1 MEPKM
6 KTSIKKIELDSII
19 QEINNLDTDTVL
31 LIVDHVVWSQYSKEM
46 VLETIEN
53 KKVIFWKS
61 PDGEKVKNINDFQ
74 NAMEFFLEKGIHR
87 NAHLVAIGGG
97 AVSDFAG
104 FIAATILRGI
114 KWSIIPTTLLSMV
127 DASIGGKVAINSKV
141 GKNLI
146 GAYHMPTN
154 VWICSKFIESLS
166 ENEKNSG
173 MGEVLKYCFLD
184 YNIYDLAIKK
194 APLETIIDAC
204 AQFKQNLTNED
215 FKETGVRR
223 ILNLG
228 HSFGHAL
235 EFIYNLPHGEAV
247 MWGMVLVFQTFGTE
261 KNINDIIA
269 LKEALKIPGK
279 NPPWFNKEF
288 PIEKIMI
295 FLSKDKKISALSSID
310 LVLVQDIGNVEI
322 VRKTFDE
329 IQTVLEANKDALR
342 KFTL

>member
-1 MEPKM
+1 M
-6 KTSIKKIELDSII
+6 KTLIKNVASLDNIIE
-19 QEINNLDTDTVL
+19 EISKLDTDTVL
-31 LIVDHVVWSQYSKEM
+31 LVVDHLVWSHYAKDL
-46 VLETIEN
+46 VLEKIEN

-74 NAMEFFLEKGIHR
+74 NAVEFFLDKGIHR

-104 FIAATILRGI
+104 FVAATILRGI
-114 KWSIIPTTLLSMV
+114 PWSVVPTTMLSMV
-127 DASIGGKVAINSKV
+127 DASIGGKVAINSKS

-154 VWICSKFIESLS
+154 VWICPKFLGTLPEL
-166 ENEKNSG
+166 EKNSG

-184 YNIYDLAIKK
+184 YTIYDLAIKK
-194 APLETIIDAC
+194 APIEEIIDAC
-204 AQFKQNLTNED
+204 AQYKQKLTNED
-215 FKETGVRR
+215 FKETGIRK

-247 MWGMVLVFQTFGTE
+247 MWGMVLVFKIFGSE

-269 LKEALKIPGK
+269 LKNALNIPGK

-288 PIEKIMI
+288 PIDKIMLY
-295 FLSKDKKISALSSID
+295 LSKDKKISALSSID
-310 LVLVQDIGNVEI
+310 LVLVQDIGNAQVE
-322 VRKTFDE
+322 RKTFED
-329 IQTVLEANKDALR
+329 IQAVLESSKDELR

>member
-1 MEPKM
+1 M
-6 KTSIKKIELDSII
+6 KTIVKNIALESII
-19 QEINNLDTDTVL
+19 DEINKLDTDTVL
-31 LIVDHVVWSQYSKEM
+31 LVVDHLFWSHYSKDLI
-46 VLETIEN
+46 LENIEN

-74 NAMEFFLEKGIHR
+74 NAVEFFLEKGIHR

-104 FIAATILRGI
+104 FVAATILRGI
-114 KWSIIPTTLLSMV
+114 SWSIVPTTLLAMV
-127 DASIGGKVAINSKV
+127 DASIGGKVAINSKS

-146 GAYHMPTN
+146 GAYHMPSN
-154 VWICSKFIESLS
+154 VWICSKFINTLPEV
-166 ENEKNSG
+166 EKNSG

-184 YNIYDLAIKK
+184 YGIYDLAIKK
-194 APLETIIDAC
+194 APIENIIDAC
-204 AQFKQNLTNED
+204 AQFKQKLTEED
-215 FKETGVRR
+215 FKETGIRR

-247 MWGMVLVFQTFGTE
+247 MWGMVLVFKVFGSD
-261 KNINDIIA
+261 KNINDVIA
-269 LKEALKIPGK
+269 LKNALGIPGK

-288 PIEKIMI
+288 PIDKIMTY
-295 FLSKDKKISALSSID
+295 LSKDKKISALSSID
-310 LVLVQDIGNVEI
+310 MVLVQDIGNAQIE
-322 VRKTFDE
+322 RKTFEE
-329 IQTVLEANKDALR
+329 IQDVLESNKDELK

>member
-1 MEPKM
+1 MN
-6 KTSIKKIELDSII
+6 TIIKKIALENIVE
-19 QEINNLDTDTVL
+19 EISKLDTDTVL
-31 LIVDHVVWSQYSKEM
+31 LVVDHLVWSHYSKELI
-46 VLETIEN
+46 LEKIEN

-61 PDGEKVKNINDFQ
+61 PDGEKVKNLNDFQ
-74 NAMEFFLEKGIHR
+74 IATEFFLEKGIHR

-97 AVSDFAG
+97 AVSDFSG
-104 FIAATILRGI
+104 FVAATILRGI
-114 KWSIIPTTLLSMV
+114 QWSIVPTTLLSMV
-127 DASIGGKVAINSKV
+127 DASIGGKVAINSKL

-154 VWICSKFIESLS
+154 IWICPKFLDTLPEIEKS
-166 ENEKNSG
+166 SG

-184 YNIYDLAIKK
+184 YAIYDLAIKK
-194 APLETIIDAC
+194 APIENIIDAC
-204 AQFKQNLTNED
+204 AQFKQKLTNED
-215 FKETGVRR
+215 FKETGIRR

-247 MWGMVLVFQTFGTE
+247 LWGMALVFKIFGTE

-269 LKEALKIPGK
+269 LKNALNIPGK

-288 PIEKIMI
+288 PIDKIMTY
-295 FLSKDKKISALSSID
+295 LSKDKKISALSSID
-310 LVLVQDIGNVEI
+310 LVVVEDIGRAGVE
-322 VRKTFDE
+322 RKTFEE
-329 IQTVLEANKDALR
+329 IQATLENNRDELR

>member
-1 MEPKM
+1 M
-6 KTSIKKIELDSII
+6 KTNIKHIELESIVD
-19 QEINNLDTDTVL
+19 EINNLDTDTIL
-31 LIVDHVVWSQYSKEM
+31 LVVDHLVWSHYSKE
-46 VLETIEN
+46 LILDKIEN

-61 PDGEKVKNINDFQ
+61 ADGEKVKNINDFQ
-74 NAMEFFLEKGIHR
+74 NAVEFFLEKGIHR

-114 KWSIIPTTLLSMV
+114 SWSIVPTTLLAMV
-127 DASIGGKVAINSKV
+127 DASIGGKVAINSKS

-154 VWICSKFIESLS
+154 VWICPKFINTLPET
-166 ENEKNSG
+166 EKNSG

-184 YNIYDLAIKK
+184 YTIYDLAIKK
-194 APLETIIDAC
+194 APIEQIIDAC
-204 AQFKQNLTNED
+204 AEFKQKLTTED
-215 FKETGVRR
+215 FKETGIRR

-247 MWGMVLVFQTFGTE
+247 MWGMALVFKAFGTE

-269 LKEALKIPGK
+269 LKNALNIPGK

-288 PIEKIMI
+288 PIEKIMTY
-295 FLSKDKKISALSSID
+295 LSKDKKISALSSID
-310 LVLVQDIGNVEI
+310 LVLVQDIGNVQVE
-322 VRKTFDE
+322 RKTFEE
-329 IQTVLEANKDALR
+329 IQAVLETNKDELK

>member
-1 MEPKM
+1 M
-6 KTSIKKIELDSII
+6 KTKITNIELEAIVD
-19 QEINNLDTDTVL
+19 EIGKLDTDTVL
-31 LIVDHVVWSQYSKEM
+31 LIVDHQIWSLYAKDII
-46 VLETIEN
+46 LEKIEN

-74 NAMEFFLEKGIHR
+74 NAIEFFLDKGIHR

-104 FIAATILRGI
+104 FVAATILRGI
-114 KWSIIPTTLLSMV
+114 QWSIVPTSLLSMV
-127 DASIGGKVAINSKV
+127 DASIGGKVAINSKS

-154 VWICSKFIESLS
+154 VWICPKFLATLPEV
-166 ENEKNSG
+166 EKSSG

-184 YNIYDLAIKK
+184 YTIYDLAIKK
-194 APLETIIDAC
+194 APIEQIIDAC
-204 AQFKQNLTNED
+204 AQYKQKLTNED
-215 FKETGVRR
+215 FKETGIRKV
-223 ILNLG
+223 LNLG

-247 MWGMVLVFQTFGTE
+247 MWGMVLVFKMFGSE

-269 LKEALKIPGK
+269 LKNALNIPGK

-288 PIEKIMI
+288 PIDKIMTY
-295 FLSKDKKISALSSID
+295 LSKDKKISALSSID
-310 LVLVQDIGNVEI
+310 LVLVTDIGNAQVE
-322 VRKTFDE
+322 RKTFED
-329 IQTVLEANKDALR
+329 IQNVLENNKDELR

>member
-1 MEPKM
+1 M
-6 KTSIKKIELDSII
+6 KTLIKHIDLESIVL
-19 QEINNLDTDTVL
+19 EINNLDTDTIL
-31 LIVDHVVWSQYSKEM
+31 LVVDHLVWSYYSKELI
-46 VLETIEN
+46 LEKIEN

-74 NAMEFFLEKGIHR
+74 NAVEFFLEKGIHR

-114 KWSIIPTTLLSMV
+114 SWSIVPTTLLAMV
-127 DASIGGKVAINSKV
+127 DAGIGGKVAINSKS

-154 VWICSKFIESLS
+154 VWICPKFIDSLP
-166 ENEKNSG
+166 ETEKNSG

-184 YNIYDLAIKK
+184 YAIYDLAIKK
-194 APLETIIDAC
+194 APLESIIDAC
-204 AQFKQNLTNED
+204 AQFKQKLTDED
-215 FKETGVRR
+215 FKETGIRR

-247 MWGMVLVFQTFGTE
+247 LWGMILVFKNFGTE

-269 LKEALKIPGK
+269 LKNALNIPGK

-288 PIEKIMI
+288 PIEKIMTY
-295 FLSKDKKISALSSID
+295 LSKDKKISALSSID
-310 LVLVQDIGNVEI
+310 LVLVQDIGNAQIE
-322 VRKTFDE
+322 RKTFEE
-329 IQTVLEANKDALR
+329 IQAVLETNKDELK